1 MVPSRVTSQRPY
13 LSLEKAVIMSK
24 QSSVMDD
31 LRPIMPPLIRLL
43 AGIIVLVVI
52 QATVLGFPGI
62 TALIPTTTFTIAA
75 LVVFTLGLVVSA
87 IVLKFGTQLA
97 TSLCDAY
104 GFLRTVAKFFQS
116 RFNQND
122 CHDHRSGRR
131 NSYNARDER
140 SDSVGQRLKIPILAS
155 FAAVTPIDTDL
166 GSQLLQGSRD
176 ERLASLNCVLPCDCS
191 SQGVIRR
198 DERPAQFLVQIID
211 ALHEK
216 MFYVG
221 RQFDLVPRA

>member
-1 MVPSRVTSQRPY
+1 MVPSRVTAQRPY
-13 LSLEKAVIMSK
+13 LYLEKAVIMSK

-97 TSLCDAY
+97 NSLGDAY
-104 GFLRTVAKFFQS
+104 KSYRSYTPLLTWIFQMIALVILYNVSKPITASYFATIPWAYPLIFLLIAIGPPHFLL
-116 RFNQND
+116 
-122 CHDHRSGRR
+122 CPE
-131 NSYNARDER
+131 NSCMP
-140 SDSVGQRLKIPILAS
+140 SFGLSTDSCKVFPIQ
-155 FAAVTPIDTDL
+155 T
-166 GSQLLQGSRD
+166 
-176 ERLASLNCVLPCDCS
+176 
-191 SQGVIRR
+191 
-198 DERPAQFLVQIID
+198 
-211 ALHEK
+211 
-216 MFYVG
+216 
-221 RQFDLVPRA
+221 